1 VRAIEPGGQA
11 ATEPGWVTVRRAE
24 AITGVPAS
32 TVRNW
37 ARKGRIN
44 SRMDDTGD
52 VPKRLVPIHEVE
64 ERAQRL
70 GRLQPQATERKAVAH
85 EEPDAAR
92 EEPLAEPQPPEGH
105 LLVPL
110 DSWERL
116 LVQLGNLHEAGQQ
129 LAEARER
136 AAKAETESSFLRE
149 RLSEIR
155 TERDQLIDRIDTA
168 TTDEEPPPEPVPH
181 KPAQL
186 PGVSLLERLY
196 REFRRL
202 TSR

>member
-1 VRAIEPGGQA
+1 
-11 ATEPGWVTVRRAE
+11 VTVRSAE

-37 ARKGRIN
+37 ARKGRI
-44 SRMDDTGD
+44 SWRMDDTGD
-52 VPKRLVPIHEVE
+52 VPKRLVPINEVE

-70 GRLQPQATERKAVAH
+70 GRLRPQATERKAVAH
-85 EEPDAAR
+85 EQPGTIR
-92 EEPLAEPQPPEGH
+92 EEPAAEPQPPEGH

-136 AAKAETESSFLRE
+136 AAKAETESGFLRE

-155 TERDQLIDRIDTA
+155 SERDQLLDRIA
-168 TTDEEPPPEPVPH
+168 TGSSDEPPPRDPP
-181 KPAQL
+181 PPL
-186 PGVSLLERLY
+186 PGTRLLERLY